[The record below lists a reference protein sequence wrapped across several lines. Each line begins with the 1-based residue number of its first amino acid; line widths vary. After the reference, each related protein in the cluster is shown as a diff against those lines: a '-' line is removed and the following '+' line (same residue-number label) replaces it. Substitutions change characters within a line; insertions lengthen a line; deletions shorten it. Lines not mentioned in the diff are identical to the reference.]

1 MEFLKGDKSFHT
13 VNKIYVWSDGG
24 IVRENSPWL
33 TFSPQKLI
41 HLLKSKRE
49 KTKNNFKMKYD

>member
-13 VNKIYVWSDGG
+13 VNKIYVWSDEG

-49 KTKNNFKMKYD
+49 KTNSF